1 MKEIKAWMVLK
12 FNKSKTRGAAI
23 WIQWCLLA
31 PHIDLCSLEPY
42 VKATVKNMGVSLHMT
57 NR

>member
-1 MKEIKAWMVLK
+1 MVLK

-57 NR
+57 KR